1 MRVPDLHTIF
11 STGAMSD
18 DQGRL
23 DGHGSGWHRVERGLA
38 PLDAGNWRRS
48 ASMLDA
54 LALLVASLV
63 GFQLIRHGRLP
74 LGIGASGAELHDLIF
89 AAVYSCLVLCFTRE
103 RALLSQRLLPSAFA
117 SCGDALRACTL
128 GVLLACGVEALLALG
143 ISLSHAAA
151 LELWATT
158 LLAMCATRVAV
169 LQFARFARRRGRLL
183 TPTLIVG
190 AGVIGARVVRRLS
203 SSSDYGLQPVGF
215 LDADPRPGAADV
227 DGMVPV
233 LGGSED
239 LAEVCAQTG
248 AGHVILA
255 FSSERDHRLVELV
268 RLCRKLGIEVLVVPR
283 LYESINER
291 ATVEHLGGLPLLSL
305 GGIDP
310 KGWQFAVK
318 HVLDRVVSLAALIAL
333 APLLVAVAIVVKL
346 SSPGPV
352 IFRQRRL
359 GRDGRVFDVFKFRT
373 MSQSSGAPAFTTS
386 PGAAPGGI
394 EGIDRRTRIGR
405 LLRSTSL
412 DELPQL
418 INVLRGEMSI
428 VGPRP
433 ERPEY
438 AAQFARD
445 VDGYRYRHRVKS
457 GITGWAQVNGL
468 RGQTSID
475 DRVEWDNHYIENW
488 SLGLELRTIGL
499 TLAEL
504 LRFRDEGPPA
514 PIRASSSQAPSPTGS
529 SLGLI
534 DEVEATGESAPTWFC
549 GYCGA
554 PPMTGET
561 PAPVARVC
569 QECGQGLML
578 EARSDAAPRP
588 GEPFL
593 VVDTKLKVQAVSHHA
608 ERILDIQEQDVT
620 DRPVNE
626 LLVGADAE
634 RGEQQSLADLLGRAA
649 ANDGESLSTVVRPRN
664 TFGVRLHAQLA
675 ACGPPRAA
683 LIVFE
688 SGQPSAPR
696 RGHLRLVPAD
706 IKAVAEGG

>member
-1 MRVPDLHTIF
+1 MRVPQLKTIF
-11 STGAMSD
+11 STVAISEVHL
-18 DQGRL
+18 RL
-23 DGHGSGWHRVERGLA
+23 DGRGGGWNGVQRGLA
-38 PLDAGNWRRS
+38 SLDGNWRRT
-48 ASMLDA
+48 ASMLDV
-54 LALLVASLV
+54 LALLLASLV
-63 GFQLIRHGRLP
+63 GFQLIRHGRSP
-74 LGIGASGAELHDLIF
+74 LGIGVRGGELRDLIF
-89 AAVYSCLVLCFTRE
+89 AAIYSGLVLGFTRE
-103 RALLSQRLLPSAFA
+103 RALLSQRLLPSGFA
-117 SCGDALRACTL
+117 CCADALRSCTL
-128 GVLLACGVEALLALG
+128 AVLLACGVDALLALG
-143 ISLSHAAA
+143 IGLSHTAA

-158 LLAMCATRVAV
+158 LLAMCATRVAI
-169 LQFARFARRRGRLL
+169 LQLVRVARRRGHLL

-190 AGVIGARVVRRLS
+190 AGMIGARVVRRLS
-203 SSSDYGLQPVGF
+203 SSSDYGLRPVGF

-233 LGGSED
+233 LGASED

-248 AGHVILA
+248 ASHVILA

-291 ATVEHLGGLPLLSL
+291 ATLDHLGGLPLLSL
-305 GGIDP
+305 GGVDP

-318 HVLDRVVSLAALIAL
+318 HVLDRVVSLAALIGL
-333 APLLVAVAIVVKL
+333 APLLAAIAIAVKL

-352 IFRQRRL
+352 IFGQRRV
-359 GRDGRVFDVFKFRT
+359 GRDGRVFDVLKFRT
-373 MSQSSGAPAFTTS
+373 MSQRSDAPAFTPS
-386 PGAAPGGI
+386 PGAAPGGV
-394 EGIDRRTRIGR
+394 EGVDRRTRVGR
-405 LLRSTSL
+405 WLRSTAL

-438 AAQFARD
+438 ATQFARD
-445 VDGYRYRHRVKS
+445 VDGYRHRQRVKS

-504 LRFRDEGPPA
+504 LRFRDDSPPA
-514 PIRASSSQAPSPTGS
+514 PIRSSSPRSGSPTGD
-529 SLGLI
+529 SLELI
-534 DEVEATGESAPTWFC
+534 DEADATGDSVQTWFC
-549 GYCGA
+549 SYCGG
-554 PPMTGET
+554 PPVTGET

-569 QECGQGLML
+569 RECGQGLML

-593 VVDTKLKVQAVSHHA
+593 VVDTKLNVQSVSHHA
-608 ERILDIQEQDVT
+608 ERILDIQVQDAT
-620 DRPVNE
+620 DRPVSE

-634 RGEQQSLADLLGRAA
+634 RGEEQSLADLLGRAA
-649 ANDGESLSTVVRPRN
+649 SSDGQSLSTVVRPRH
-664 TFGVRLHAQLA
+664 TFGVRLHAQLT

-688 SGQPSAPR
+688 AGQPSSPR

-706 IKAVAEGG
+706 VRAAAEGH